1 MATAQPKNVTV
12 VTDKTA
18 GLLKSLAALA
28 ENRVYAGVPATTAGR
43 REEGV
48 AINNAELMYIHEN
61 GAPEAHIP
69 ARPVVHPAI
78 KSVQAQIIVGLRAA
92 GKTALDGNPGGV
104 LKGLNAV
111 GLLAQN
117 AMRKRIT
124 DGPFVPLSPRTIAAR
139 AAKRGTKRRKGE
151 QQYLDLVAGGMSP
164 AAAQSAAGIKPL
176 IDTGALRRSLTY
188 VIRKITWSGRKARL
202 G

>member
-1 MATAQPKNVTV
+1 MAPTLPKNVTV
-12 VTDKTA
+12 TKDKTA

-28 ENRVYAGVPATTAGR
+28 ESRVYAGVPATTAGR
-43 REEGV
+43 RDEDTP
-48 AINNAELMYIHEN
+48 INNAELMFIHEN
-61 GAPEAHIP
+61 GAPEANIP

-78 KSVQAQIIVGLRAA
+78 KSIQGPITSGLRATGVQALNGNVA
-92 GKTALDGNPGGV
+92 GVA
-104 LKGLNAV
+104 KGYAAV

-124 DGPFVPLSPRTIAAR
+124 DGPFAPLSPRTIAAR
-139 AAKRGTKRRKGE
+139 AAQRGTKRRKGE
-151 QQYLDLVAGGMSP
+151 KQYLDLVASGSTP

-176 IDTGALRRSLTY
+176 INTAQLRAALTY
-188 VIRKITWSGRKARL
+188 VVRAIKWPGKKTRL